1 MTREPDLD
9 AVNRTLSVTVQRL
22 QEEARVLRLALRW
35 TLQQEPTIGAGDE
48 ARQILLREIMDR
60 AAVALAF
67 TSTSTPPQ
75 HETLRRALLDAADK
89 LERAGWRQSA
99 ELARD
104 AAA

>member
-9 AVNRTLSVTVQRL
+9 AVNRTLSVTVHRL

-35 TLQQEPTIGAGDE
+35 MLEQEPTIAAGDE

-67 TSTSTPPQ
+67 TSPTSPPE
-75 HETLRRALLDAADK
+75 HEKLRSALLVAADH
-89 LERAGWRQSA
+89 LHRAGWHGASEA
-99 ELARD
+99 ARD
-104 AAA
+104 AAR